1 RISILKNLIFDN
13 HQENIMQISFSQQAG
28 VTVMHIAGDVDAS
41 NYTDVIDKAQ
51 AAYDE
56 GTRNLLVDLS
66 KVPYVSS
73 AGLMA
78 LHTLA
83 LIFMGQSINNKDGG
97 RPALRAI
104 NPQQDI
110 SARERMKLL
119 NPQPAVEQV
128 LSVVGLSAFFEVY
141 SDLETA
147 LKSFQ

>member
-1 RISILKNLIFDN
+1 
-13 HQENIMQISFSQQAG
+13 MQISFSQQAG

-97 RPALRAI
+97 RPAFRAI
-104 NPQQDI
+104 NPQQDS